1 MAILMALTA
10 VALVV
15 TLFRLPHRHIP
26 ARARA
31 AHMTE
36 G

>member
-26 ARARA
+26 GES
-31 AHMTE
+31 E
-36 G
+36 GPLT